1 MSDTPHTQLRPDP
14 PPQARSRSRLAGWVS
29 LLEASPRRLLWAVA
43 LTVFCAHLG
52 WGLWFVTASPTNMPK
67 TSLRQQ
73 GDDYLR
79 SFPGWDTDEESDG
92 AFHNR
97 AAVSVLQTGIPRT
110 RTGAFSDHS
119 PLYAYFLAACYKLG
133 GLRLLSIA
141 LPHALLSALLSLLLG
156 LTAFRFFSGPA
167 KGTAA
172 VLTALLVLPHVSLAN
187 YVAYPGPPLLLMFF
201 FAAALWAVSS
211 AGGERL
217 GLFTAALAAGIF
229 THAAFFIVGG
239 AAGLW
244 LLFRWGR
251 QRHGRYLV
259 AALVLLA
266 VAVVKL
272 AISMWDTSANRN
284 DHIRKA
290 SQGLLWQGNNPYY
303 EDMKVWNLWEQR
315 LSNPTAWSKW
325 RKTEQQEQRV
335 QDYFERAGGNP
346 RDAGLLWVRENPGQY
361 AKLCI
366 MRLRTELSPYMANA
380 SPPKKLL
387 GVGYW
392 LLVFPAGAYGLWRAR
407 KTPFGL
413 LGGLIA
419 LAVVV
424 FDSLVFVNFRY
435 RLPVEMILTVFAGL
449 TYAGWLTAWA
459 GFGAGHSRQPI
470 PMMPA
475 ASERRLDAV

>member
-1 MSDTPHTQLRPDP
+1 MRETPDTQMRPDP
-14 PPQARSRSRLAGWVS
+14 PPKARSRSGPAFWVS
-29 LLEASPRRLLWAVA
+29 FLEASPRRALWAVA
-43 LTVFCAHLG
+43 LMVFCAHLG

-133 GLRLLSIA
+133 GVRLLSIA
-141 LPHALLSALLSLLLG
+141 LPQAALSALLSLLLG
-156 LTAFRFFSGPA
+156 LVAFRLFPGLA
-167 KGTAA
+167 KGSAA
-172 VLTALLVLPHVSLAN
+172 TITALLVLPHISLAN
-187 YVAYPGPPLLLMFF
+187 YVAYPGPPLMLMFL
-201 FAAALWAVSS
+201 FAVALWAVSS
-211 AGGERL
+211 ADAERL
-217 GLFTAALAAGIF
+217 GWFTTALAAGIF
-229 THAAFFIVGG
+229 THAAFFVVGG

-244 LLFRWGR
+244 LLFQWGR
-251 QRHGRYLV
+251 QRHARYLV
-259 AALVLLA
+259 AALILLA

-272 AISMWDTSANRN
+272 GISMWDTSANREE
-284 DHIRKA
+284 HIRKA

-303 EDMKVWNLWEQR
+303 EDMKVWDLWEQR

-325 RKTEQQEQRV
+325 QKTEQQEQRV
-335 QDYFERAGGNP
+335 HDYFERAGGNP

-361 AKLCI
+361 AKLCV

-380 SPPKKLL
+380 SPPRKLL
-387 GVGYW
+387 GLGYW

-407 KTPFGL
+407 KAPFGL
-413 LGGLIA
+413 LGGLIV

-435 RLPVEMILTVFAGL
+435 RLPVEMVFTVFAGL
-449 TYAGWLTAWA
+449 TYAGWLQAGA
-459 GFGAGHSRQPI
+459 GFGTGESRPPEGMI
-470 PMMPA
+470 PTM
-475 ASERRLDAV
+475 S